1 MKKII
6 IPFLTILLSL
16 LFISCEKIV
25 STGNDQP
32 ELTTTEKK
40 IVSSSNKFGV
50 NLFNEINKTDKEKNV
65 FISPLSVSLALGMT
79 MNGANGE
86 TYNEMRTTLQFSNLA
101 NEEINNSYK
110 TLIETLYNS
119 DPKVIF
125 QSANSIWYKNEMA
138 FEQNFFDLSIKY
150 FNALVSGL
158 DFSDPASV
166 DIINNWVK
174 QNTNNKIEKIL
185 DSIDGNAVMFLINAI
200 YFKGTWKYEFDKEK
214 TDLENFNLINGGTIN
229 TEIMIQTNDF
239 NYYSDQNLQAVELP
253 YGAGNFNMVVILPRQ
268 NLNIN
273 EFANGITEEN
283 LKLWLDSLSQ
293 HKGTLWLPKFQI
305 EYKSELNDYLIALGM
320 GKAFTPYVADFTIMY
335 NVPGAL
341 FINEVLHKTFVK
353 IDEEGTEAAAVTSV
367 GISTTSSHG
376 SSNIFYMKVDRPF
389 IFLIREENSG
399 CILFMG
405 KIINPQL

>member
-6 IPFLTILLSL
+6 IPFLTILFSL
-16 LFISCEKIV
+16 LLISCERIT
-25 STGNDQP
+25 SANDQP
-32 ELTTTEKK
+32 ELTPIEKK
-40 IVSSSNKFGV
+40 VVSSSNKFGL
-50 NLFNEINKTDKEKNV
+50 NLFNEINRTDKEKNV

-79 MNGANGE
+79 MNGTNGE
-86 TYNEMRTTLQFSNLA
+86 TYDEMRATLQFPDLT

-119 DPKVIF
+119 DPKVTF
-125 QSANSIWYKNEMA
+125 LSANSIWYRNEMT
-138 FEQNFFDLSIKY
+138 FEQSFFDLSTKY
-150 FNALVSGL
+150 FSALVNGL
-158 DFSDPASV
+158 DFTDPASV

-185 DSIDGNAVMFLINAI
+185 DSIPPEAVMYLINAI
-200 YFKGTWKYEFDKEK
+200 YFNGTWKYEFDKEK
-214 TDLENFNLINGGTIN
+214 TDVESFNLINGGIIN
-229 TEIMIQTNDF
+229 SEMMVQTNDF
-239 NYYSDQNLQAVELP
+239 DYYSNSNLQAVELP
-253 YGAGNFNMVVILPRQ
+253 YGDGNFSMVVILPRE

-273 EFANGITEEN
+273 EFANGITEDN

-320 GKAFTPYVADFTIMY
+320 GKAFTPYIADFTNMY